1 MKSRRRGARL
11 TLIVVPDESATAPV
25 RRLQISRGL
34 VQHGLWT
41 GCVAL
46 LLGVTLGALVA
57 ADYVRLRREA
67 VDVEQLRSEAA
78 RHEGELAGLAS
89 SVTGLE
95 GEFERLRAF
104 ERKVRVMADLP
115 TALVETRGPETAEG
129 GSRGEGAPTG
139 GGGEGGPEAEGP
151 EDAAVEAAPP
161 ADVSAG
167 VPDPAAPRVLDAAAL
182 ARIQVR
188 AERLAADAGMRAASL
203 EELLEQLRGKAR
215 RLAATPSIWPTDGWQ
230 TSGYGYRRS
239 PFTGRR
245 TFHAGVDIAA
255 DAGTPVV
262 APANGK
268 VTFAGVKG
276 SLGRAVVVDHGQG
289 MRTTYGHLQQIRVKV
304 GQQVERGHTLGTVGS
319 TGRSTGPHL
328 HYAVSVHGRSANP
341 ANYMLD

>member
-34 VQHGLWT
+34 VHHGLWT
-41 GCVAL
+41 ASVAL

-67 VDVEQLRSEAA
+67 VDVEKLRSEAT

-115 TALVETRGPETAEG
+115 TALVEVRGPEAAEG

-167 VPDPAAPRVLDAAAL
+167 VPDPAAPRVLDAGAM
-182 ARIQVR
+182 ARIQFR

-245 TFHAGVDIAA
+245 KFHAGVDIAA

-262 APANGK
+262 ASANGK
-268 VTFAGVKG
+268 VSFAGVKG

-289 MRTTYGHLQQIRVKV
+289 IRTSYGHLQRIRVKP
-304 GQQVERGHTLGTVGS
+304 GQQVERGDTLGTVGS

-328 HYAVSVHGRSANP
+328 HYAVSVHGRSVNP